1 MRTTIVFLFMLFTT
15 APVFSQNPLIMD
27 QFTADPSARVF
38 NDKVYIYPSHDIR
51 KDSGRFAD
59 WFCME
64 DYHVFSSENLTEWKD
79 HGVILSQYDVPW
91 VDTTSYSMWAPDCIE
106 KDGKYYF
113 YFPAI
118 RENGSEEEE
127 EEERTIG
134 VAVAPSPTGPF
145 VPEPEPIEGVSGIDP
160 NPFID
165 DDGQAYLYWG
175 GGEKLYVAKLKENML
190 ELATEPKVVEDL
202 PPKFKEGP
210 FVFKRRGKYYF
221 TFPHVPDSTERL
233 VYAMGDDPMGPFE
246 YKGTIMEESPIGCWT
261 NHHSIVDYKDQW
273 YLFYHHN
280 DLSPDFDKN
289 RSIKADSLFFNA
301 DGTIQKITPSWRGV
315 GITPANTKIQVDR
328 YSDIPEKGT
337 NTEFVDPDDT
347 FKGWKI
353 SLEQPGSWV
362 RYDKVDFKGQSFN
375 KVKAKT
381 MGSGSFEVRIN
392 SVDGEVLATIDATES
407 NNWNT
412 PSSELKEIP
421 VGVHDLFVIS
431 TGNDPVSIDW
441 LRFE

>member
-1 MRTTIVFLFMLFTT
+1 MRTTISFFMMLIVT
-15 APVFSQNPLIMD
+15 ATVYSQNPLIMD

-38 NDKVYIYPSHDIR
+38 NGKVYVYPSHDIR
-51 KDSGRFAD
+51 KDSDRFAD

-118 RENGSEEEE
+118 RDNGSEEEE
-127 EEERTIG
+127 RTVG

-145 VPEPEPIEGVSGIDP
+145 EPEPEPIEGVSGIDP

-190 ELATEPKVVEDL
+190 ELATEPQVVEDL

-210 FVFKRRGKYYF
+210 YVFKRQGKYYF

-261 NHHSIVDYKDQW
+261 NHHSIIEYKDQW

-289 RSIKADSLFFNA
+289 RSIKADSLLFNA

-337 NTEFVDPDDT
+337 TTEFIDPDDT
-347 FKGWKI
+347 FKGWEI
-353 SLEQPGSWV
+353 SLKQPGSWV
-362 RYDKVDFKGQSFN
+362 RYDKVDFKEQSIS

-381 MGSGSFEVRIN
+381 IAGANASFEIRLN
-392 SVDGEVLATIDATES
+392 SVDGEILATIDATES
-407 NNWNT
+407 NDWT
-412 PSSELKEIP
+412 MSEAALDKVP
-421 VGVHDLFVIS
+421 DGVHDLFVVS
-431 TGNDPVSIDW
+431 KGNEPVSIDW
-441 LRFE
+441 VRFE

>member
-1 MRTTIVFLFMLFTT
+1 
-15 APVFSQNPLIMD
+15 
-27 QFTADPSARVF
+27 
-38 NDKVYIYPSHDIR
+38 
-51 KDSGRFAD
+51 
-59 WFCME
+59 
-64 DYHVFSSENLTEWKD
+64 
-79 HGVILSQYDVPW
+79 
-91 VDTTSYSMWAPDCIE
+91 
-106 KDGKYYF
+106 
-113 YFPAI
+113 
-118 RENGSEEEE
+118 
-127 EEERTIG
+127 
-134 VAVAPSPTGPF
+134 
-145 VPEPEPIEGVSGIDP
+145 
-160 NPFID
+160 
-165 DDGQAYLYWG
+165 
-175 GGEKLYVAKLKENML
+175 ML

-407 NNWNT
+407 NDWNT